1 MKNLFTVFKFE
12 LFNLLNKKAFRVTTA
27 IFCIAAILLLSIPT
41 FLGAIDSKILDQE
54 VREEKQLEKRLN
66 NKFGI
71 IVNNEKISS
80 QDLKDKMSPSKLIVV
95 EDREELTDLIKSEK
109 IKAGFIVN
117 STNEYEYIVNNSS
130 MVDEDK
136 ALFKEAMTEIH
147 RNIMLGEKG
156 VDYKL
161 VDEIY
166 ASEIKENTTV
176 LGQDNSKNYL
186 ATYILTFGLYFI
198 ILFYGQNTAVSVASE
213 KSNRS
218 MEILVTSTSTR
229 SLIFG
234 KVMANALVGIIQFG
248 TILLVAF
255 GSYKLNSKAW
265 GDALNFA
272 FDIPIYI
279 LINFALFGTLGYLLY
294 LFIYSGIGALVS
306 RTEDITT
313 SATPVTLVYI
323 VAFFISIIGL
333 SFPSN
338 IIVKIA
344 SYFPFTS
351 FMAMFVR
358 VSMSSVSIIE
368 IIVSLLILLI
378 TTILVGI
385 FSAKIY
391 RLGTLRYGNPIK
403 ISEAFRMLKN
413 K

>member
-12 LFNLLNKKAFRVTTA
+12 LFNLLNKKAFKVTTA
-27 IFCIAAILLLSIPT
+27 IFCIAAILLLSIPS
-41 FLGAIDSKILDQE
+41 FLTAIDSTLLDQE
-54 VREEKQLEKRLN
+54 TRAEKQLEKRLSD
-66 NKFGI
+66 KFGI
-71 IVNNEKISS
+71 IINDKRVSS
-80 QDLKDKMSPSKLIVV
+80 KDIKNKMSPSRVIIL
-95 EDREELTDLIKSEK
+95 EDRDKLTDLIKSEE
-109 IKAGFIVN
+109 IKSGFIVN
-117 STNEYEYIVNNSS
+117 KTNEYEYVVDNSS

-136 ALFKEAMTEIH
+136 ELFKNVMTEIH
-147 RNIMLGEKG
+147 RSIILGEKG
-156 VDYKL
+156 IDYKQADK
-161 VDEIY
+161 VYSTEIN
-166 ASEIKENTTV
+166 EKVTV

-186 ATYILTFGLYFI
+186 PTYILTFGLYFI
-198 ILFYGQNTAVSVASE
+198 ILFYGQNTAISVASE

-218 MEILVTSTSTR
+218 MEILVTSTSTE

-265 GDALNFA
+265 GDALKFA
-272 FDIPIYI
+272 FDVPVYL

-338 IIVKIA
+338 IAVKIA

-358 VSMSSVSIIE
+358 VSMSSVSVLE
-368 IIVSLLILLI
+368 IVLSLSILLI
-378 TTILVGI
+378 STILVGI

-403 ISEAFRMLKN
+403 ISEAFKILRSK
-413 K
+413 

>member
-1 MKNLFTVFKFE
+1 MKNLFIVFKFE
-12 LFNLLNKKAFRVTTA
+12 LVNLLNKKAFKVTTA
-27 IFCIAAILLLSIPT
+27 IFAIVAILLLSMPT
-41 FLGAIDSKILDQE
+41 FLGAIDSKILDQD

-66 NKFGI
+66 NKFGVI
-71 IVNNEKISS
+71 INDKRIST
-80 QDLKDKMSPSKLIVV
+80 QDLKDKMSPSKLIFI
-95 EDREELTDLIKSEK
+95 EDKEQLTDLIKSEK
-109 IKAGFIVN
+109 IKAAFIVN
-117 STNEYEYIVNNSS
+117 STNQYEYIVNNSS
-130 MVDEDK
+130 MLDEDR

-147 RNIMLGEKG
+147 RNIMLSEKG
-156 VDYKL
+156 IDYKQ
-161 VDEIY
+161 VDDIY
-166 ASEIKENTTV
+166 ASEINERTTV

-186 ATYILTFGLYFI
+186 VTYILTFGLYFI

-218 MEILVTSTSTR
+218 MEILITSTSTR

-234 KVMANALVGIIQFG
+234 KVIANALVGIIQFG

-255 GSYKLNSKAW
+255 ASYKLNSKAW

-272 FDIPIYI
+272 FDIPFYI
-279 LINFALFGTLGYLLY
+279 LINFALFGSLGYLLY

-323 VAFFISIIGL
+323 LAFFISIIGL
-333 SFPSN
+333 SFPNN
-338 IIVKIA
+338 IIVRIA

-358 VSMSSVSIIE
+358 ISMSSVSIIE
-368 IIVSLLILLI
+368 IILSLVILLV

-403 ISEAFRMLKN
+403 ISQAFKMLKN